1 MVGIMESLE
10 PETIALIVVAVARGI
25 VIATDTQ
32 GAWWYKLIE
41 LLALEIGKSKQKENE
56 WT

>member
-1 MVGIMESLE
+1 MESLE